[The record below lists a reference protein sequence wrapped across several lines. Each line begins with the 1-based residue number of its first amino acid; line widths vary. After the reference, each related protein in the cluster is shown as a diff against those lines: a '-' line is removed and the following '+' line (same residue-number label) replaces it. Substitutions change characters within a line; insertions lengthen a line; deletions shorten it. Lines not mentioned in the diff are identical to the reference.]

1 MLNAKPTT
9 MKKTILTATIVIAGL
24 FASAVL
30 ISSCGGKKEQ
40 STEEHHH
47 EAGDTT
53 AHHDEMEMD
62 STQMAYACPMHP
74 EVTGKAGDVCSKCG
88 MKLVAVNADSTKVHG
103 EHEH

>member
-1 MLNAKPTT
+1 MQNSKPTT
-9 MKKTILTATIVIAGL
+9 MKKTILTVTIVIAGL

-30 ISSCGGKKEQ
+30 ITSCGGKKDQ
-40 STEEHHH
+40 ATEEHHH
-47 EAGDTT
+47 EEGDTT
-53 AHHDEMEMD
+53 AHHDEMD

-74 EVTGKAGDVCSKCG
+74 EVTGKAGDACSKCG

>member
-1 MLNAKPTT
+1 MLNAKPII
-9 MKKTILTATIVIAGL
+9 MKKTILTATIVITGL

-74 EVTGKAGDVCSKCG
+74 EVTGKAGDTCSKCG

>member
-1 MLNAKPTT
+1 
-9 MKKTILTATIVIAGL
+9 MKKTILTATIVIAGA

-30 ISSCGGKKEQ
+30 ISSCGGKKEHA
-40 STEEHHH
+40 TEEHHH
-47 EAGDTT
+47 EEGDTT
-53 AHHDEMEMD
+53 AHDEMEMD

-74 EVTGKAGDVCSKCG
+74 EVTGKAGDACSKCG

>member
-1 MLNAKPTT
+1 
-9 MKKTILTATIVIAGL
+9 MKKTILTATLVIAGL

-40 STEEHHH
+40 GTEEHHH
-47 EAGDTT
+47 EDGDTT

-74 EVTGKAGDVCSKCG
+74 EVTGKEGDVCSKCG
-88 MKLVAVNADSTKVHG
+88 MKLVAVNADSTA
-103 EHEH
+103 HEHKH